1 MTAPCPVVHFEMPYR
16 DAERAARFY
25 TVAFGWQMQDMG
37 APMGHYLYAITA
49 TADSEAPGARRG
61 SINGGLFLQDP
72 ASPVQH
78 PSVVIAVADLRAA
91 MARIREAGGE
101 VLSEPMTIPEVGD
114 YVAFMDTEGNRHGV
128 LKPMA

>member
-25 TVAFGWQMQDMG
+25 AAAFGWHLQDMG
-37 APMGHYLYAITA
+37 APMGHYLYAVTA
-49 TADSEAPGARRG
+49 AADSAAPGALRG
-61 SINGGLFLQDP
+61 SINGGLFLHDP

-101 VLSEPMTIPEVGD
+101 VLSEPMAIPGVGD

-128 LKPMA
+128 LQPMA